1 MVHPKVPS
9 DDLLASFRGTP
20 THPELAFDETAQ
32 ALARNGVRLYASNMI
47 REPLADCLMS
57 S

>member
-47 REPLADCLMS
+47 
-57 S
+57 